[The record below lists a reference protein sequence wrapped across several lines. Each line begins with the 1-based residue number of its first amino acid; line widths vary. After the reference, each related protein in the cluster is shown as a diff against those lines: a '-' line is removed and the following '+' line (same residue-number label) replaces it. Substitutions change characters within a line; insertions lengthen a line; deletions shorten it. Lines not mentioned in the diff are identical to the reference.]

1 MYYLTGKRDTY
12 SQDTDTIIKF
22 IAPDWGKKKNQ
33 RVNTFTYRVKL
44 KTKGLQLKNLS

>member
-1 MYYLTGKRDTY
+1 MSYLTGKRDTY

-22 IAPDWGKKKNQ
+22 IAPDWGKKNQ

>member
-22 IAPDWGKKKNQ
+22 IAPDCKEKKPKGKHI
-33 RVNTFTYRVKL
+33 YI
-44 KTKGLQLKNLS
+44 